1 MALSNQ
7 QVKHIRSLHRK
18 KFRNKENQF
27 IVEGVKIVDEVV
39 RSQLSVELLVLT
51 PTNENLQNVYPNLPA
66 AITDEKTFAKLSN
79 QTNAAGVLAVVN
91 KPDYSFS
98 PDELGQLTLM
108 LDDINDPGN
117 LGTILRTA
125 DWFGIQHI
133 ICSEETVDLYNPKTI
148 QSTMGS
154 IARVKVFYL
163 DLPATLAQLTDQFN
177 IMGLFM
183 QGEPVDTQKSNKKS
197 IIVTGN
203 EANGISKSV
212 QPYIHTKV
220 SIPRFSNKNQTSPE
234 SLNASIA
241 TSIVCYELTKRK

>member
-1 MALSNQ
+1 MALSNRQ
-7 QVKHIRSLHRK
+7 MKHIRSLHRK
-18 KFRNKENQF
+18 KFRNKEHQF
-27 IVEGVKIVDEVV
+27 IAEGVKIVDEVA

-51 PTNENLQNVYPNLPA
+51 PANENLQHVYPNLPI

-91 KPDYSFS
+91 KADYAFNPD
-98 PDELGQLTLM
+98 DLGQLTLM

-117 LGTILRTA
+117 LGTIIRTA
-125 DWFGIQHI
+125 DWFGIQNI

-154 IARVKVFYL
+154 IARVNVFYKN
-163 DLPATLAQLTDQFN
+163 LPSTLAPLTDQFN

-197 IIVTGN
+197 IIVTGS

-212 QPYIHTKV
+212 QTYIHTKV
-220 SIPRFSNKNQTSPE
+220 TIPRFTGRNQTSPE